1 MQVQEIVKRVRL
13 AIDEYTLEGT
23 SFAQLTTDEQDL
35 TRIIVDKIP
44 YALQQ
49 VIEEAPLDKLDD
61 DMFETLSSAQI
72 ASNFALVEI
81 DPHPAG
87 TTYEGDYMGR
97 LKLPDTLLR
106 IVDARLCWTEN
117 EQQRSWSH
125 YPIPEPSTSQVYLM
139 QQDQYARGSWDR
151 PVNILTFNGSDK
163 VLEMYCAKTSSDTL
177 QFVYIAKPDMTNV
190 DTEHPTTD
198 VDVPS
203 KLEASLIYQVA
214 GLTMMAYREDIAG
227 TLLAISKRYMDGEP
241 VANAAGTVAQ

>member
-1 MQVQEIVKRVRL
+1 MTVPEIVKRVRL

-72 ASNFALVEI
+72 ASNFELVTI
-81 DPHPAG
+81 G
-87 TTYEGDYMGR
+87 TDKMGK
-97 LKLPDTLLR
+97 LKLPDDLLR
-106 IVDARLCWTEN
+106 IIEARLD
-117 EQQRSWSH
+117 SWSH

-151 PVNILTFNGSDK
+151 PVNILTFDGSDR
-163 VLEMYCAKTSSDTL
+163 VLEMYCAKTASDTL
-177 QFVYIAKPDMTNV
+177 NFVYIVKPDMTNV
-190 DTEHPTTD
+190 DIEHPTTD

-241 VANAAGTVAQ
+241 ANTAGVVAQ

>member
-72 ASNFALVEI
+72 TSNFALVEI
-81 DPHPAG
+81 DPHPEG

-97 LKLPDTLLR
+97 LKLPDDYLR
-106 IVDARLCWTEN
+106 IVEARLS
-117 EQQRSWSH
+117 SWSH

-190 DTEHPTTD
+190 DIEHPTTD

-241 VANAAGTVAQ
+241 AANAAGVVAQ

>member
-1 MQVQEIVKRVRL
+1 MTVQDIVNRVRL

-23 SFAQLTTDEQDL
+23 SFAQLSTDEQDL

-61 DMFETLSSAQI
+61 DMFETLTSTQI

-97 LKLPDTLLR
+97 LKLPDDYLR
-106 IVDARLCWTEN
+106 IVEARLS
-117 EQQRSWSH
+117 SWSH

-190 DTEHPTTD
+190 DTEHPTTP

-241 VANAAGTVAQ
+241 AVAGTVAQ

>member
-61 DMFETLSSAQI
+61 DMFETLTSAQI
-72 ASNFALVEI
+72 ASNFELVTI
-81 DPHPAG
+81 G
-87 TTYEGDYMGR
+87 TDEMGR
-97 LKLPDTLLR
+97 LKLPDDYLR
-106 IVDARLCWTEN
+106 IVEARLS
-117 EQQRSWSH
+117 SWSH

-190 DTEHPTTD
+190 DIEHPTTD

>member
-72 ASNFALVEI
+72 ASNFELVTI
-81 DPHPAG
+81 G
-87 TTYEGDYMGR
+87 TDKMGR
-97 LKLPDTLLR
+97 LKLPDDYLR
-106 IVDARLCWTEN
+106 IVEARLS
-117 EQQRSWSH
+117 SWSH

-151 PVNILTFNGSDK
+151 PVNILTFDGSDR

-177 QFVYIAKPDMTNV
+177 QFVYIAQPDIDNIDM
-190 DTEHPTTD
+190 DHLDQTD
-198 VDVPS
+198 VDVPT

>member
-1 MQVQEIVKRVRL
+1 MTVQEIVNRVRL

-49 VIEEAPLDKLDD
+49 VIEEAPLDKLDSG
-61 DMFETLSSAQI
+61 MFEKLIPDS
-72 ASNFALVEI
+72 SNFNMVSI
-81 DPHPAG
+81 GD
-87 TTYEGDYMGR
+87 DYMG
-97 LKLPDTLLR
+97 KVKIPTDMLR
-106 IVDARLCWTEN
+106 IVEARLS
-117 EQQRSWSH
+117 SWSH

-151 PVNILTFNGSDK
+151 PVNILTFDGSDK
-163 VLEMYCAKTSSDTL
+163 VLMMYCAKTASDTL
-177 QFVYIAKPDMTNV
+177 QFVYIAKPDMTDV
-190 DTEHPTTD
+190 DIGHLTTD

-241 VANAAGTVAQ
+241 AANAAGVVA

>member
-49 VIEEAPLDKLDD
+49 VIDEAPLDKLDD
-61 DMFETLSSAQI
+61 DMFETLTSAQI
-72 ASNFALVEI
+72 ASDFTLVTI
-81 DPHPAG
+81 G
-87 TTYEGDYMGR
+87 TDKMGK
-97 LKLPDTLLR
+97 LKLPDDLLR
-106 IVDARLCWTEN
+106 IIEARLS
-117 EQQRSWSH
+117 SWSH

-151 PVNILTFNGSDK
+151 PVNILTFDGSDR

-177 QFVYIAKPDMTNV
+177 QFVYIAKPDATNV
-190 DTEHPTTD
+190 DIEHPTTD

-241 VANAAGTVAQ
+241 VANAAGMVAQ

>member
-1 MQVQEIVKRVRL
+1 M
-13 AIDEYTLEGT
+13 EGT

-49 VIEEAPLDKLDD
+49 VINEAPLDKLDSG
-61 DMFETLSSAQI
+61 MFVTTLPSGSF
-72 ASNFALVEI
+72 SLVQY
-81 DPHPAG
+81 G
-87 TTYEGDYMGR
+87 TDYMGK

-106 IVDARLCWTEN
+106 IVEARLS
-117 EQQRSWSH
+117 SWSH

-139 QQDQYARGSWDR
+139 QQDEYARGSWDR

-177 QFVYIAKPDMTNV
+177 QFVYIAKPVTTNV
-190 DTEHPTTD
+190 DTDHLTTN
-198 VDVPS
+198 VNVPS

-241 VANAAGTVAQ
+241 AANAAGVVAQ